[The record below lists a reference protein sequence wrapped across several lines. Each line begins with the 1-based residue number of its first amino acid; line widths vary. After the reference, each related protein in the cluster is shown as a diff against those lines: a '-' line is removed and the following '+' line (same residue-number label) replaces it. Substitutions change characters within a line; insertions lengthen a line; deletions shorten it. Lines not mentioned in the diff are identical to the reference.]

1 MNQEQLKGVIKY
13 LETLL
18 NQGCNISP
26 INKKKYVN
34 VEILRNDLEIARE
47 ILKTRKEFN
56 IK

>member
-18 NQGCNISP
+18 NQDCNISI
-26 INKKKYVN
+26 INNKKYV
-34 VEILRNDLEIARE
+34 EMKILKSDLEIARE

>member
-18 NQGCNISP
+18 NQDCNISP
-26 INKKKYVN
+26 INKKKYVE
-34 VEILRNDLEIARE
+34 VEILRHDLEIARE